1 MDNNAAERSIRPAV
15 IARKLSH
22 GSHSE
27 MGAELTAHLYSVCE
41 TLKLAQVNILHLVAG
56 LFG

>member
-41 TLKLAQVNILHLVAG
+41 TLKLAQVNILHWFAG